1 MNLPRK
7 LFYTQGAAVCN
18 ELRAT
23 RPGGSS
29 ARCSAM
35 AVRRRFR
42 GFSAID
48 ARLSGCHF
56 ASAAAS
62 AVANGA
68 ELFQ

>member
-7 LFYTQGAAVCN
+7 LFYTRGALARTM
-18 ELRAT
+18 LRAT
-23 RPGGSS
+23 RLGGSS
-29 ARCSAM
+29 AHCSAI

-68 ELFQ
+68 KLFQ

>member
-7 LFYTQGAAVCN
+7 LFYTQGAV
-18 ELRAT
+18 T
-23 RPGGSS
+23 RNKLQVTRLGGSS
-29 ARCSAM
+29 ARCSAT

-42 GFSAID
+42 GFSTID

-68 ELFQ
+68 KLFQ